1 MKQTFTTDQLIRFLY
16 EETSASETFAIKKAL
31 NSSKELM
38 EEFKLL
44 QSAQQ
49 QLPKIQFNPK
59 RSTMQ
64 NILRYSK
71 STAIEHKV

>member
-1 MKQTFTTDQLIRFLY
+1 MKQTFTTDQLIRFMY
-16 EETSASETFAIKKAL
+16 KETSASETFAIKQAL

-38 EEFKLL
+38 EEFQNL
-44 QSAQQ
+44 QAAQQ
-49 QLPKIQFNPK
+49 QLPKVKFSPK
-59 RSTMQ
+59 PSTLQ

>member
-16 EETSASETFAIKKAL
+16 KETSASESFAIRKAL

-44 QSAQQ
+44 QSANQ
-49 QLPKIQFNPK
+49 QLPRVKFSPK

-71 STAIEHKV
+71 STAIRQEV

>member
-16 EETSASETFAIKKAL
+16 KETSASETFAIKQAL

-38 EEFKLL
+38 EEFRNL
-44 QSAQQ
+44 QAAQQ
-49 QLPKIQFNPK
+49 QLPKVKFSPK
-59 RSTMQ
+59 RSTLQ

-71 STAIEHKV
+71 SAAIQQEV